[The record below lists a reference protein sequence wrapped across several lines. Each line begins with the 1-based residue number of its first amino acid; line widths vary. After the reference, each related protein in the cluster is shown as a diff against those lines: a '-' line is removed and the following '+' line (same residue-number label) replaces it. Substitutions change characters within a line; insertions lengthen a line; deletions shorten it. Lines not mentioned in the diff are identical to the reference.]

1 MVTKDHDPLV
11 LFAVTVCQVT
21 IRCMKQKRIPLNV
34 DFEDYQ
40 RLKALSERT
49 GIPASNL
56 LRRAI
61 GSWLNENEAELLKA
75 LGTKEGAI
83 ARNVCS
89 LWVAPV
95 TK

>member
-1 MVTKDHDPLV
+1 
-11 LFAVTVCQVT
+11 
-21 IRCMKQKRIPLNV
+21 MKTQRIPLNV
-34 DFEDYQ
+34 DLADYQ

-61 GSWLNENEAELLKA
+61 SAWLNENEAVLLEA

-95 TK
+95 TE

>member
-1 MVTKDHDPLV
+1 MNT
-11 LFAVTVCQVT
+11 
-21 IRCMKQKRIPLNV
+21 RIPVNV
-34 DFEDYQ
+34 DLEDYQ

-49 GIPASNL
+49 GIPAANL
-56 LRRAI
+56 LRHAVS
-61 GSWLNENEAELLKA
+61 SWLNENEADLLKA